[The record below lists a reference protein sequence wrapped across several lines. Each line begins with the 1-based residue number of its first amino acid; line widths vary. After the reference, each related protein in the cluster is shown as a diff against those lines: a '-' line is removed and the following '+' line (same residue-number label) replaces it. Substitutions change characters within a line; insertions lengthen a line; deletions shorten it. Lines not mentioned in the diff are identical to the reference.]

1 MTSKFRVVVV
11 AIGVAA
17 AAVTTAV
24 PASADDGND
33 AFLDALNKAGVQYGD
48 PNAAAELG
56 KKICPMLA
64 KPAGTSP
71 RRPRPSAARVYI
83 SPAMTGLFT
92 TIAIRAYCPTMI
104 NQMANG
110 DFSGIGSLAGLGN
123 FAGLP
128 QIPGMSGGPGF

>member
-1 MTSKFRVVVV
+1 MVV

-17 AAVTTAV
+17 AAVTTIA
-24 PASADDGND
+24 PAGADDGNA

-56 KKICPMLA
+56 KQICPMLA
-64 KPAGTSP
+64 KPGGNFAE
-71 RRPRPSAARVYI
+71 AASTVSGKSVI

-110 DFSGIGSLAGLGN
+110 DFSGIGNLAGLGN

-128 QIPGMSGGPGF
+128 QIPGMPGF